1 MLYTKG
7 NHSGLN
13 KGKSLWPKQREIT
26 LAPTKLSHSDNQSL
40 GPIFLHKMYT
50 GVTHPVTL
58 FIHKKYTGVTHPVT
72 GNKVVNMSPGKGL
85 KKNPLYMHATI
96 ITVAKYLKRLFFCME
111 TRQKVPFKLPLISL
125 SNNHEAKLLKY

>member
-7 NHSGLN
+7 SHSGLN

-85 KKNPLYMHATI
+85 K
-96 ITVAKYLKRLFFCME
+96 
-111 TRQKVPFKLPLISL
+111 QKVYNSASVFLQNHIL
-125 SNNHEAKLLKY
+125 SIVHFCILMESCYWNVLFIHQKILLK

>member
-7 NHSGLN
+7 SHSGLN

-72 GNKVVNMSPGKGL
+72 GNKVVNMSPGK
-85 KKNPLYMHATI
+85 
-96 ITVAKYLKRLFFCME
+96 RLNMYTNF
-111 TRQKVPFKLPLISL
+111 
-125 SNNHEAKLLKY
+125 Y